1 LVYGLFYT
9 DVTLKSRVEMVE
21 PLYTD
26 ILSNIRVEKIKVGPL
41 VSDRKEKE
49 TLKIRGDLFY
59 TDIS

>member
-1 LVYGLFYT
+1 MVEPFYT
-9 DVTLKSRVEMVE
+9 DMF
-21 PLYTD
+21 
-26 ILSNIRVEKIKVGPL
+26 SNIRVEKGNVGPL